1 MFQFFSGQSSINF
14 AYYQMMTFNFG
25 KNKLFL
31 LLSDCNRLA
40 GRKSNKARRKNYL
53 QKNTCIG
60 TNCSSQHSYSTPS
73 YFYNI
78 SIKDQGIS
86 IMYTGIRPVSVV
98 GVLTTNIA
106 ELTSEYLA
114 CLLAVFIAITHSF
127 MRSSW
132 RIRIFARICKRYCKT
147 SLINIRSFFTHFVL
161 IYEGSACRVNIR

>member
-1 MFQFFSGQSSINF
+1 
-14 AYYQMMTFNFG
+14 MMTCNFG

-31 LLSDCNRLA
+31 LLSDCNRLP
-40 GRKSNKARRKNYL
+40 GRKSNKARQKNYL
-53 QKNTCIG
+53 SIEKYILCIG

-114 CLLAVFIAITHSF
+114 CLLAVFIAITHS
-127 MRSSW
+127 
-132 RIRIFARICKRYCKT
+132 
-147 SLINIRSFFTHFVL
+147 
-161 IYEGSACRVNIR
+161 